1 MKEAVTRLDYCQYL
15 LASPIDYLLTNFADH
30 SESFSHDQ
38 VNQYLGGE
46 KVTPRLVWENV
57 TSDVGP
63 QRATWCLMTR
73 CSTNAI
79 RLGLSRCG
87 GSTAAMLTA

>member
-46 KVTPRLVWENV
+46 KLPPVWFGR
-57 TSDVGP
+57 T
-63 QRATWCLMTR
+63 
-73 CSTNAI
+73 
-79 RLGLSRCG
+79 
-87 GSTAAMLTA
+87 

>member
-57 TSDVGP
+57 TSDVVETTEGYLVFDDTMFNK
-63 QRATWCLMTR
+63 RYLFGIESVR
-73 CSTNAI
+73 
-79 RLGLSRCG
+79 R
-87 GSTAAMLTA
+87 

>member
-46 KVTPRLVWENV
+46 KVTPRMVWENV
-57 TSDVGP
+57 TSDVVETTEGYLVFDDTMFNK
-63 QRATWCLMTR
+63 RYSFGIESVR
-73 CSTNAI
+73 
-79 RLGLSRCG
+79 R
-87 GSTAAMLTA
+87 

>member
-57 TSDVGP
+57 TSDVVETTEG
-63 QRATWCLMTR
+63 CLVFDDTMFNKR
-73 CSTNAI
+73 YSFGI
-79 RLGLSRCG
+79 ESVRR
-87 GSTAAMLTA
+87 